1 MAGADHVGDVRYK
14 TELRFSERFWGYTR
28 YIDTRSMSRDVRVV
42 ALCGSLR
49 AGSKTR
55 VALREAL
62 VAAEATGR
70 SHAGPDASVW
80 TDLLDLRQYDLPA
93 LAPDDPTP
101 DDAVALCRAVPRAD
115 AVLLGTPNYHGSY
128 SGVLKN
134 ALDYCGREELEGTT
148 VGLLEVAGGEFPNP
162 TLAHLRAVCHTLNSW
177 TLPTEVA
184 VPDSHS
190 TVDAD
195 GISDEAVGDRVRRL
209 GEQRVAYAN
218 VDHYPK
224 AADVFAG
231 PLEVGE

>member
-42 ALCGSLR
+42 ALC
-49 AGSKTR
+49 
-55 VALREAL
+55 
-62 VAAEATGR
+62 
-70 SHAGPDASVW
+70 
-80 TDLLDLRQYDLPA
+80 
-93 LAPDDPTP
+93 
-101 DDAVALCRAVPRAD
+101 RAVPRAD
-115 AVLLGTPNYHGSY
+115 AVLLGTSNYHGSY

-162 TLAHLRAVCHTLNSW
+162 TLAHLRAVCRTLNTW

-209 GEQRVAYAN
+209 GEQRVAYAG
-218 VDHYPK
+218 VDHYPE